1 MMACVV
7 RSVVPAVAGVVLLVL
22 VLESVLVVV
31 VEASNKGGAPCSVNV
46 QCGWPAANVDS
57 LREGAASIT
66 GQCLDGCV
74 SATSHSCFVCVVC
87 YTVHPSL

>member
-1 MMACVV
+1 M
-7 RSVVPAVAGVVLLVL
+7 L

-74 SATSHSCFVCVVC
+74 SAASFSCFCVCCVLHCPPIPLTVV
-87 YTVHPSL
+87 SE